1 MKPVVYVTRKYPKGS
16 YYNSYY
22 AYTKIGALIK
32 ALWDT
37 KGRWDYFLYTFD

>member
-1 MKPVVYVTRKYPKGS
+1 MKCVVYVTRKYPKGC

-32 ALWDT
+32 ALWHT
-37 KGRWDYFLYTFD
+37 RRRWEYFLYTFD